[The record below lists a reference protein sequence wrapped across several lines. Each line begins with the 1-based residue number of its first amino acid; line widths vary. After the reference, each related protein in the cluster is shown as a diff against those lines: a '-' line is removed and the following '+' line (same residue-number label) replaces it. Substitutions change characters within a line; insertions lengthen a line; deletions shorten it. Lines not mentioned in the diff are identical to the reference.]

1 MVIHPGPL
9 VTKGRPNR
17 CGCYAAVRKGIAMR
31 RLAFIS
37 LSLLAFLGLASSD
50 ADQTSGRRRKQ
61 RYFRAFNDVALD
73 LTRRFAL
80 SAALASRQD

>member
-9 VTKGRPNR
+9 VDGNS
-17 CGCYAAVRKGIAMR
+17 GI
-31 RLAFIS
+31 
-37 LSLLAFLGLASSD
+37 
-50 ADQTSGRRRKQ
+50 SGV
-61 RYFRAFNDVALD
+61 FNDVALD